1 MAKEYRP
8 SDANKGLTV
17 TEIAMKRS
25 QEAKKSAERK
35 AKADAK
41 KAERDAALKAE
52 EEKYGIVSVDTL
64 DVTTDNLTG
73 KTYLGTNG
81 KAAWIMPDPRNP
93 ESYTFTT
100 DYDAARRDI
109 QQQYIKRDGDL
120 EGLRRELYQKGYIP
134 ESSYKQKDNAALN
147 AALYQ
152 STTQY
157 GIDQRDAVANGQQTK
172 YMSYMDYVNG
182 LTGAAQGGPK
192 TTTTRK
198 ITTRGDADEEV
209 NTLFYNNFGRRAT
222 KTERENYYKE
232 LNKAE
237 RAAAIRR
244 TSSESG
250 AVETGEL
257 IDENDKFFIFGKIAA
272 PAAKGTEIE
281 SLLKGGG
288 RIAEDI
294 MDLKE
299 YAAQNG
305 YRMTDEEARSMVNQ
319 TLTKRGTS
327 MDTLKTKIRGVSKS
341 VYSNLELGED
351 IDVGDLGKQFARQK
365 EEFLELAP
373 GSVSIFDKDVQS
385 ALRNN
390 GNKGV
395 MDMGSYRIAL
405 KNNPAWSKTQNAREE
420 ASKFASTIL
429 ESFGLA

>member
-17 TEIAMKRS
+17 TEITMKKS
-25 QEAKKSAERK
+25 QEARKSAERK

-41 KAERDAALKAE
+41 KAKAAEAKAE
-52 EEKYGIVSVDTL
+52 EEAKYGIVSPDSL

-73 KTYLGTNG
+73 KTFLGSNG
-81 KAAWIMPDPRNP
+81 NPVWIMPDPRNP
-93 ESYTFTT
+93 ESYTFST

-120 EGLRRELYQKGYIP
+120 EGLRRDLYQKGYIS
-134 ESSYKQKDNAALN
+134 ESAYKQKDNAALN

-157 GIDQRDAVANGQQTK
+157 GIDQRDAVANGQQPGYK
-172 YMSYMDYVNG
+172 PYMDYING
-182 LTGAAQGGPK
+182 LTSAAQGGPK
-192 TTTTRK
+192 TTTTRR

-250 AVETGEL
+250 SVETGEL
-257 IDENDKFFIFGKIAA
+257 IDENDRFFIFGKIAA

-288 RIAEDI
+288 RIAQDI

-319 TLTKRGTS
+319 TLTKRGIS
-327 MDTLKTKIRGVSKS
+327 MDTLKTKIRSVSKS
-341 VYSNLELGED
+341 VYSNLELSED
-351 IDVGDLGKQFARQK
+351 IDIGDLGNQFARQK

-373 GSVSIFDKDVQS
+373 GSVSIFDKDVQA

-395 MDMGSYRIAL
+395 MDMGSYRVAL

>member
-1 MAKEYRP
+1 MAESVRP
-8 SDANKGLTV
+8 PYQYDPR
-17 TEIAMKRS
+17 EQERKR
-25 QEAKKSAERK
+25 QAKAQAKKNKEKEEKRK
-35 AKADAK
+35 AKEAQD
-41 KAERDAALKAE
+41 L
-52 EEKYGIVSVDTL
+52 GIVPD
-64 DVTTDNLTG
+64 DNKDNKQDIGVTTDPITG
-73 KTYLGTNG
+73 RTFVSHKEGNPVWL
-81 KAAWIMPDPRNP
+81 IPDPRNP
-93 ESYTFTT
+93 SSYTYTT
-100 DYDAARRDI
+100 DYDAARKSV
-109 QQQYIKRDGDL
+109 QQAFIKNDGDL
-120 EGLRRELYQKGYIP
+120 EGLRKVFYSKGYISKQQY
-134 ESSYKQKDNAALN
+134 ESKDNAALN
-147 AALYQ
+147 KALYEA
-152 STTQY
+152 STQY
-157 GIDQRDAVANGQQTK
+157 GIDQMDAIANGLQSGP
-172 YMSYMDYVNG
+172 MSFSDYLSG
-182 LTGAAQGGPK
+182 LTSTAQGGPK
-192 TTTTRK
+192 TTTTRR

-209 NTLFYNNFGRRAT
+209 NTFFYNNFGRRAT

-237 RAAAIRR
+237 RAAAVRR
-244 TSSESG
+244 TSTEAG

-257 IDENDKFFIFGKIAA
+257 IDENDRFFIFGKIAA

-305 YRMTDEEARSMVNQ
+305 YRMTDEEARAMVNQ
-319 TLTKRGTS
+319 TLTKRGIT

-341 VYSNLELGED
+341 IYSNLELDED

-373 GSVSIFDKDVQS
+373 GSVSIFDKDVQA